1 MIVVRS
7 GPSASGKDAVADRIL
22 SEHADRISPAI
33 TATTRPPR
41 PGELDGVHYHF
52 MTPEAFA
59 ELERSD
65 QLLESATVYGFRY
78 GVPRQSVRD
87 ALERAPI
94 ALVKTDVQGARSIK
108 ALIPQALSLFI
119 TAPDFATLERRMRSR
134 GGMDSAT
141 MDRRLQEAQAEMAR
155 QGRVRI
161 HHHQRRRP
169 PGRRR
174 NPNLANH
181 PPGIPKPYPPNHR
194 SLAPPARA
202 PHVIP
207 SAARNPKPQSSHH
220 PPCHPPHPIRIPR
233 TPPVSPRS
241 TRIPRASSYPPRRR
255 GAHIPHPS
263 RPPPPVTPAL
273 PTCHSERSRGI
284 QNLNCPNQPPA
295 RVAALAWGRW
305 RHLDDSPS
313 LRPYA
318 TA

>member
-59 ELERSD
+59 ELEESG
-65 QLLESATVYGFRY
+65 QLLESAIVYGFQY

-94 ALVKTDVQGARSIK
+94 ALIKTDVQGARSIK

-134 GGMDSAT
+134 GGMDTAT

-155 QGRVRI
+155 QDEFEYIITNEDGR
-161 HHHQRRRP
+161 
-169 PGRRR
+169 
-174 NPNLANH
+174 
-181 PPGIPKPYPPNHR
+181 
-194 SLAPPARA
+194 
-202 PHVIP
+202 
-207 SAARNPKPQSSHH
+207 
-220 PPCHPPHPIRIPR
+220 
-233 TPPVSPRS
+233 
-241 TRIPRASSYPPRRR
+241 
-255 GAHIPHPS
+255 
-263 RPPPPVTPAL
+263 
-273 PTCHSERSRGI
+273 
-284 QNLNCPNQPPA
+284 
-295 RVAALAWGRW
+295 
-305 RHLDDSPS
+305 LDDAVTQTWQIIQQESQNPTRQTPD
-313 LRPYA
+313 L
-318 TA
+318 